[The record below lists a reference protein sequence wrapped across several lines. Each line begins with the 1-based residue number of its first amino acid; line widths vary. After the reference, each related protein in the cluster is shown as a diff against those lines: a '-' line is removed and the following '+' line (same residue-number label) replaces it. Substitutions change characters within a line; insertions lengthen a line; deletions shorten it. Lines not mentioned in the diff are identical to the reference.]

1 MIPVGHAL
9 LDEYGEGLFT
19 EDETSQIKKAKKIA
33 LPLIMELIKDDLP
46 ALGVRHD
53 KFVSEQSLHDSGAV
67 DAIVEKLDKMGLI
80 YEGF

>member
-1 MIPVGHAL
+1 
-9 LDEYGEGLFT
+9 
-19 EDETSQIKKAKKIA
+19 
-33 LPLIMELIKDDLP
+33 MEMIKDDLA